1 MQHQALRVSVLP
13 GEGVVARDGE
23 TVLVGEAVGADQE
36 ALLDALL
43 SLRSHGDARLR
54 ETARLL
60 CEQAEPTGL
69 ALAVF
74 TRSTAGA
81 SVLLAGSA
89 RVRLARSDGA
99 TWTLGGEEAVTY
111 VDRRLPSDC
120 VDLQLTVAGSPA
132 EPSRRSNL
140 TGGVVGGS
148 GAMLRFTEEPVS
160 GDPIPRPPTHPEP
173 PPVTPHP
180 EPVVVE
186 PAQIVGHEPPT
197 ELLFVQGPSGKAPVP
212 RETPPFEAIDLFAPS
227 DGAEVS
233 GDLTAGLHADEPGD
247 VADADVLVQGIMC
260 SRGHFNRP
268 SSRFCSLCGI
278 SMVHQTHNLVQ
289 GVRPPLGVIVLD
301 DGAVYPLTR
310 DLVLGR
316 EPGAADES
324 RADAA
329 LPLTLDDPEL
339 AMSRVHARVVL
350 DGWEVRIEDAG
361 SSNGTFVAGPQ
372 EVGWTR
378 LGAGVPT
385 TILPGT
391 RVSLGG
397 RTLTFESH
405 QRD

>member
-13 GEGVVARDGE
+13 GEGVIAREGE
-23 TVLVGEAVGADQE
+23 TVLVADIAGTEQE

-43 SLRSHGDARLR
+43 NLASHGDERVR
-54 ETARLL
+54 ETGRLL
-60 CEQAEPTGL
+60 CEHVSARRLTLGL
-69 ALAVF
+69 F
-74 TRSTAGA
+74 TSSPDGA
-81 SVLLAGSA
+81 SVLLSGSA
-89 RVRLARSDGA
+89 QLLLTLSDGE
-99 TWTLGGEEAVTY
+99 TWALGGEEAVTY
-111 VDRRLPSDC
+111 VDRRLPADC
-120 VDLQLTVAGSPA
+120 LQLRLTLGGSSA

-148 GAMLRFTEEPVS
+148 GAVLRFSEA
-160 GDPIPRPPTHPEP
+160 PPGEAT
-173 PPVTPHP
+173 
-180 EPVVVE
+180 PVVSE
-186 PAQIVGHEPPT
+186 EPPT
-197 ELLFVQGPSGKAPVP
+197 ELLAHPEPNPPSLEQPEAPV
-212 RETPPFEAIDLFAPS
+212 FEAIDLFAPTNGEQQTDDPGDALTADDDS
-227 DGAEVS
+227 DG
-233 GDLTAGLHADEPGD
+233 
-247 VADADVLVQGIMC
+247 ADVLVQGIMC

-289 GVRPPLGVIVLD
+289 GVRPPLGVLVLD

-316 EPGAADES
+316 EPGAADDVAS
-324 RADAA
+324 DAA
-329 LPLTLDDPEL
+329 LPLLLDDPEL
-339 AMSRVHARVVL
+339 SMSRVHARVVL

-372 EVGWTR
+372 DAGWTK
-378 LGAGVPT
+378 LPAGVPT

-397 RTLTFESH
+397 RKLTFESH